1 MASFVPQGGE
11 LIMTKVRDKRVQS
24 YRRSGFLLQL
34 GVPALILTLWWFF
47 SAQASN
53 PFYPPLAEILV
64 RFRELWLFEHFIS
77 DAIPSLTN
85 LVIGFTIAVCF
96 GILTGLLFALI
107 PPLSEFFS
115 PLIHFYRAVPSV
127 AVIPVF
133 ISLLGFGNE
142 VRLLVIVLA
151 AFPPTWIATMDGIRA
166 VEPQLNEVV
175 KVFRMTNVERVFG
188 VLLPS
193 ALPQIFTGMQASLQ
207 FSFVVLIATEMLGS
221 SVGIGAMTILAQQSF
236 ASVDMWTGIILL
248 GLVGFLS
255 NYLLSRIRA
264 RVLRWYDKSKALQ
277 LAA

>member
-1 MASFVPQGGE
+1 
-11 LIMTKVRDKRVQS
+11 
-24 YRRSGFLLQL
+24 
-34 GVPALILTLWWFF
+34 
-47 SAQASN
+47 
-53 PFYPPLAEILV
+53 
-64 RFRELWLFEHFIS
+64 
-77 DAIPSLTN
+77 
-85 LVIGFTIAVCF
+85 
-96 GILTGLLFALI
+96 
-107 PPLSEFFS
+107 
-115 PLIHFYRAVPSV
+115 
-127 AVIPVF
+127 
-133 ISLLGFGNE
+133 
-142 VRLLVIVLA
+142 
-151 AFPPTWIATMDGIRA
+151 MDGIRA

>member
-11 LIMTKVRDKRVQS
+11 LIVATIRDQRVRR
-24 YRRSGFLLQL
+24 YRRTGLLLQI
-34 GVPALILTLWWFF
+34 GVPLALLALWWVF
-47 SAQASN
+47 SARGSN
-53 PFYPPLAEILV
+53 PFYPPLSEILV

-85 LVIGFTIAVCF
+85 LFLGFVIAVVF
-96 GILTGLLFALI
+96 GILAGLLFALV
-107 PPLSEFFS
+107 PALSEFFS

-133 ISLLGFGNE
+133 ISLMGFGNE

-166 VEPQLNEVV
+166 VEPQLSEVV
-175 KVFRMTNVERVFG
+175 KVFRMTNAERVFG

-193 ALPQIFTGMQASLQ
+193 ALPQIFTGLQASLQ

-248 GLVGFLS
+248 GLIGFLS
-255 NYLLSRIRA
+255 NYLLGRIRA